1 MCASLLSSQTAA
13 FCQDQMQTV
22 TVNLTDGRQFHGQID
37 PQSTRERLVLR
48 SASGPVTIWR
58 PLPWAQLARVESG
71 GQPLDLSELRAQ
83 AAASSPAPNPLTKTI
98 RLRTLGTPA
107 PPKPPKPDTAPPIQV
122 PRVTNVAIDA
132 ALANW
137 DADVEADGLLVDLS
151 PLGADGALAAVAGT
165 VEVELY
171 VPERR
176 TFDLAPLSG
185 GDTLE
190 LLERWTRAIEPGDFG
205 PSGAR
210 LKLPFG
216 AIHPELRPDWVAS
229 HYGLVHLR
237 FSAPGHGVFEASRDG
252 VRIQTWAPNRDRLEL
267 QTGSRFLP
275 TETLGRQP

>member
-1 MCASLLSSQTAA
+1 V
-13 FCQDQMQTV
+13 QTV

-37 PQSTRERLVLR
+37 PRSTRARLVLR
-48 SASGPVTIWR
+48 STSGPVTFWR
-58 PLPWAQLARVESG
+58 SLRWMELARVDSG
-71 GQPLDLSELRAQ
+71 GQALDLAQLREQ
-83 AAASSPAPNPLTKTI
+83 AAPPGPAQSPPTKTL
-98 RLRTLGTPA
+98 RLRTLSA
-107 PPKPPKPDTAPPIQV
+107 PRPPVSDKSAAAPIPPL
-122 PRVTNVAIDA
+122 PRATNVALDA
-132 ALANW
+132 SLANW

-151 PLGADGALAAVAGT
+151 PLSADGALTAVAGT

-171 VPERR
+171 VPQRR

-190 LLERWTRAIEPGDFG
+190 LLERWTRAIEPSDFG